1 MRQVMPH
8 RNNMGAHS
16 CEGKNFLRRAAAFR
30 GGAAILQHALT
41 RLKLGRCNNIIRYN
55 GLRRAT
61 LPQRA

>member
-1 MRQVMPH
+1 
-8 RNNMGAHS
+8 MGAHS
-16 CEGKNFLRRAAAFR
+16 SEGKNFLRRAAAFR

>member
-1 MRQVMPH
+1 MRQIMPH
-8 RNNMGAHS
+8 RNNMGMRRS
-16 CEGKNFLRRAAAFR
+16 EGKRFLAR
-30 GGAAILQHALT
+30 GTAIQRGAAILQHALT